1 MSETKKQIFDEIISA
16 LESKGYNPY
25 HQLYGYVKTG
35 NELYITSKDNART
48 KIKKLD
54 IADIEQFLK
63 DNNMNL

>member
-1 MSETKKQIFDEIISA
+1 MSETEKQILDEIISA
-16 LESKGYNPY
+16 LASKGYNPL

-54 IADIEQFLK
+54 IADIEQFLN
-63 DNNMNL
+63 DNNIDL